1 MQIGDRIQQLR
12 EREGISQSALAEALG
27 ATRAA
32 VNAWEMGISNPS
44 MQSLVELSRYF
55 RVSVDH
61 LLGLEDTDRISLAG
75 LTAEEKAL
83 VLKMIR
89 HFEHEHNE

>member
-1 MQIGDRIQQLR
+1 MQIGDRIRQLR

-44 MQSLVELSRYF
+44 MQSLVELSLFF

-61 LLGLEDTDRISLAG
+61 LLGLDDADTISLAG

-83 VLKMIR
+83 VLQMIR
-89 HFEHEHNE
+89 HFESEHKQ

>member
-1 MQIGDRIQQLR
+1 MQIGDRIRQLR
-12 EREGISQSALAEALG
+12 EREGISQSALADALG

-32 VNAWEMGISNPS
+32 VNAWEMGVSNPS

-61 LLGLEDTDRISLAG
+61 LLGLADGDTISLAG

-83 VLKMIR
+83 VLQMIR
-89 HFEHEHNE
+89 HFESEHDE

>member
-1 MQIGDRIQQLR
+1 MQIGDRIRQLR

-32 VNAWEMGISNPS
+32 NAWEMGISNPS
-44 MQSLVELSRYF
+44 MQSLVELSLYF

-61 LLGLEDTDRISLAG
+61 LLGLDDADTISLAG

-83 VLKMIR
+83 VLQMIR
-89 HFEHEHNE
+89 HFENEHKQ